1 MVCNSSPG
9 AGFPSRFCNRNGGET
24 PPLGPYKFQL
34 VSLLRETDL
43 HIVFYIIAEIRPGFN
58 AWGADFR
65 EFGPIP
71 SPVKKSNRRLRRFF
85 RFQPFLD

>member
-1 MVCNSSPG
+1 MRG
-9 AGFPSRFCNRNGGET
+9 ARPRSASTRT
-24 PPLGPYKFQL
+24 PLPKQLYKFQF

-71 SPVKKSNRRLRRFF
+71 SPVKKYNRRLRRFF

>member
-1 MVCNSSPG
+1 MTMLFDTLTSLV
-9 AGFPSRFCNRNGGET
+9 
-24 PPLGPYKFQL
+24 KFQFL
-34 VSLLRETDL
+34 SLLRETDL